1 MERNIVAAKSR
12 RKKEPRASLA
22 VDVGAGNGMMQNEV
36 GTSRPGDQPMDTS
49 NPGSTL
55 GKIRR
60 VLLISFVLCGLL
72 WGEEWTVIFLYVYPT
87 KCCIQGS
94 FCGKMYP
101 KGLIISQPK
110 PC

>member
-1 MERNIVAAKSR
+1 
-12 RKKEPRASLA
+12 
-22 VDVGAGNGMMQNEV
+22 MMQNEV

-55 GKIRR
+55 GKIRW
-60 VLLISFVLCGLL
+60 VLFISFVLCGLL

-101 KGLIISQPK
+101 KGLTISPPK